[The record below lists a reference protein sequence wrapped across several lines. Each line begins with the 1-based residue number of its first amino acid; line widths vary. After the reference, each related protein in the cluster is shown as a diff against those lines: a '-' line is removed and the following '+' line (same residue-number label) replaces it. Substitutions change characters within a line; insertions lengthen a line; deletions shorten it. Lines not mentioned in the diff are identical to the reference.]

1 MKSTLELSRIL
12 SVASFVLLV
21 IVGCIVVS
29 LILPKDMG
37 QDDAVNSI
45 PQAAK
50 AKIDLGS
57 SKSPGGDP
65 KVILERNIFGSAGAD
80 VGDKDSQ
87 NKKSMAPPAKPA
99 VRNQLQL
106 RLLGTVAGDKEAACA
121 VIEDLTCKVQ
131 DLYQIGDIIQGARIE
146 AIEQNKVVLHNEGH
160 REVLNISVASKTSAP
175 SRTVAEP
182 AVAKEPSASDV
193 VRIVSPTEREINK
206 SAFLAKVGGV
216 EAALKA
222 IKVSPHIVDG
232 ESKGLRITGL
242 EGLSMAKYAGLQ
254 NGDIIQTINGQS
266 ITNRRKA
273 FQVLQKARALS
284 SSDIQILSGTQKKTL
299 SFRVE

>member
-1 MKSTLELSRIL
+1 MKSALELSRIL
-12 SVASFVLLV
+12 SVASLVLLV
-21 IVGCIVVS
+21 IIGCIVVS

-37 QDDAVNSI
+37 QDDAVDSI
-45 PQAAK
+45 PQATK
-50 AKIDLGS
+50 ARIDLS
-57 SKSPGGDP
+57 NSTSPAGDP
-65 KVILERNIFGSAGAD
+65 KIIIERNIFGSAGAD
-80 VGDKDSQ
+80 VGNKDSQ
-87 NKKSMAPPAKPA
+87 NKKSMASPAKSA

-121 VIEDLTCKVQ
+121 VIEDLTLKVQ

-146 AIEQNKVVLHNEGH
+146 AIEQNRVVLHSEGR
-160 REVLNISVASKTSAP
+160 REVLNISVARKTSAP
-175 SRTVAEP
+175 SRTVAET
-182 AVAKEPSASDV
+182 AVAKEPSVADV
-193 VRIVSPTEREINK
+193 VKVISPTEREINK
-206 SAFLAKVGGV
+206 SAFLAKVGGMQAV
-216 EAALKA
+216 LKA

-242 EGLSMAKYAGLQ
+242 EGLSMAKYAGLE

-299 SFRVE
+299 SFRIE